1 MQPNG
6 NGYKKGL
13 HFLDPPKRVVSL
25 VPSMTESM
33 FDLGFGQALVGIT
46 DYCVHPAGALG
57 ELPRLGGP
65 KNPNLSQILDLH
77 PDLVLGNQEENTP
90 KTVHDLEAAGV
101 KVWVTFPKT
110 VREALDIL
118 WTLTGLFHSQP
129 AALRLETLERT
140 LEWSQMARQDRTPT
154 TYFCPIW
161 QETAPDQPAW
171 WMTFNQDTYCSDLL
185 AQMGGS
191 NIFASRQRR
200 YPLAADLGQAE
211 PEAAPG
217 RDTRYPRI
225 QLREVIERQPEIILL
240 PSEPFG
246 FTEENQQQILEWMA
260 DTPAVRSG
268 HVHRVDGSLI
278 TWHGTRLGLALDALQ
293 PLFA

>member
-1 MQPNG
+1 MDPNG
-6 NGYKKGL
+6 NGFRKGL

-33 FDLGFGQALVGIT
+33 FDLGFGQALVGVT
-46 DYCVHPAGALG
+46 DFCVHPEGALG

-65 KNPNLSQILDLH
+65 KNPHVGQILDLH
-77 PDLVLGNQEENTP
+77 PDLVLANQEENTP
-90 KTVHDLEAAGV
+90 KTVHTLEAAGV

-118 WTLTGLFHSQP
+118 WTLTGLFHSQS
-129 AALRLETLERT
+129 AAVRLEILERT
-140 LEWSQMARQDRTPT
+140 LEWSQMARQDRQPLS
-154 TYFCPIW
+154 YFCPIW
-161 QETAPDQPAW
+161 QETVPDGQPW

-185 AQMGGS
+185 AQMGGL
-191 NIFASRQRR
+191 NVFANRQRR
-200 YPLAADLGQAE
+200 YPLEADLGQAE
-211 PEAAPG
+211 PQEAAG
-217 RDTRYPRI
+217 HDTRYPRVTL
-225 QLREVIERQPEIILL
+225 QEVLNHQPEIILL
-240 PSEPFG
+240 PSEPFA
-246 FTEENQQQILEWMA
+246 FTEENQQQILDWMA

-268 HVHRVDGSLI
+268 SVHRVDGSLI

>member
-1 MQPNG
+1 MHPNG
-6 NGYKKGL
+6 NGFKKGL
-13 HFLDPPKRVVSL
+13 HFLEPPKRVVSL

-65 KNPNLSQILDLH
+65 KNPNLIQILDLH
-77 PDLVLGNQEENTP
+77 PDLVLANQEENTP
-90 KTVHDLEAAGV
+90 KTVHALESAGV

-118 WTLTGLFHSQP
+118 WTLTGLFHSQS
-129 AALRLETLERT
+129 AALRLEILERT
-140 LEWSQMARQDRTPT
+140 LEWSQMARQDRPT
-154 TYFCPIW
+154 ISYFCPIW
-161 QETAPDQPAW
+161 QETYPDQTVW
-171 WMTFNQDTYCSDLL
+171 WMTFNQDTYCSDML

-191 NIFASRQRR
+191 NIFADRQRR
-200 YPLAADLGQAE
+200 YPLVADLGQADS
-211 PEAAPG
+211 EAAVG
-217 RDTRYPRI
+217 RDTRYPRV
-225 QLREVIERQPEIILL
+225 QLSEVIERQPEIILL

-268 HVHRVDGSLI
+268 RVHRVDGSLI
-278 TWHGTRLGLALDALQ
+278 TWHGTRLGLALDVLQ